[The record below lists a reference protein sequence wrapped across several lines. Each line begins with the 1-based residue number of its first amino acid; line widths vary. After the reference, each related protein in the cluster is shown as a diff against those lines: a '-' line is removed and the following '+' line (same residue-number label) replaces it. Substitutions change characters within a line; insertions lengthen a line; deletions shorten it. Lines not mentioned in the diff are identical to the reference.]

1 MINMQK
7 EGTKKDICSFSQSK
21 LQRLIA
27 NHIDKF
33 IWGCIFFIMV
43 FAILRVFRV
52 GFLSTY
58 AIIIL
63 ILLLIL
69 PYVFTKLQRK
79 FAYKI
84 IINFDSQVLQLFMH
98 RSGEAITA
106 DFNEIENI
114 RVNGYII
121 FVLKNKKVFYND
133 LQNIELFNCLNRI
146 KQIYWGALCSVFGPN
161 KSVREK
167 VGGHILNIKY

>member
-1 MINMQK
+1 MEK
-7 EGTKKDICSFSQSK
+7 EGPKKDICSFSQSK

-33 IWGCIFFIMV
+33 IWGCVFIIMV
-43 FAILRVFRV
+43 FAIVRVVRV
-52 GFLSTY
+52 GFLNTY

-69 PYVFTKLQRK
+69 PYVFVKLQQK

-84 IINFDSQVLQLFMH
+84 IVNFDSGVLQLFMH
-98 RSGEAITA
+98 RSGEVITA

-133 LQNIELFNCLNRI
+133 LQNIELFKCLTRI
-146 KQIYWGALCSVFGPN
+146 KQIYWGALCSLFGPN
-161 KSVREK
+161 KSIRDK
-167 VGGHILNIKY
+167 VNGEWRGSNLYS